1 MIKVLV
7 FGTFDGLHEGHR
19 YFLNEAKKLG
29 DYLIVAVAHDSA
41 VNLFKNRAPRQDA
54 GARVS
59 AILSENLADEVVIGD
74 EEQGSW
80 EVLKKHTPDIVAVG
94 HDQHELRSSLESLQ
108 KEFGIEL
115 VDISLLPREL

>member
-1 MIKVLV
+1 MV

-80 EVLKKHTPDIVAVG
+80 EVLKKHRPDIVALG
-94 HDQHELRSSLESLQ
+94 YDQRELRKSLEPLQ
-108 KEFGIEL
+108 KEFGIKL
-115 VDISLLPREL
+115 VSISFLQRKT

>member
-1 MIKVLV
+1 MV

-41 VNLFKNRAPRQDA
+41 VHLLKNKAPRQDA
-54 GARVS
+54 AARVS
-59 AILSENLADEVVIGD
+59 ALLFENLADEVVVGD
-74 EEQGSW
+74 EKQGSW
-80 EVLKKHTPDIVAVG
+80 EVLKRHTPDIIALG
-94 HDQHELRSSLESLQ
+94 HDQHELCNSLEPLQ

-115 VDISLLPREL
+115 VDVSLLKREI